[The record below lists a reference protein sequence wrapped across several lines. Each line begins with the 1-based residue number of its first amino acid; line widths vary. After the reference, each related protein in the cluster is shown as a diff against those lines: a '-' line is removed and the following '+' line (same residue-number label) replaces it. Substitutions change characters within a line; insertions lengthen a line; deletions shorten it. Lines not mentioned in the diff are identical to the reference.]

1 MALFGDDETDSD
13 GTESNTET
21 AAPTE
26 GFDPM
31 SDPVALGAA
40 ASVAL
45 SWLLFYGKGD
55 KEQGLFVGLWAPTL
69 LGAAS
74 YIKQLRLAEKLEKG
88 LRFQ

>member
-1 MALFGDDETDSD
+1 MTLFDGGETDSE
-13 GTESNTET
+13 GTETGTEM
-21 AAPTE
+21 PTE

-31 SDPVALGAA
+31 SEPVALGAA

-74 YIKQLRLAEKLEKG
+74 YMKQMRLAEKLEKG
-88 LRFQ
+88 LRFR

>member
-1 MALFGDDETDSD
+1 MTLFDDDETETD
-13 GTESNTET
+13 GSESET
-21 AAPTE
+21 AVPVE

-40 ASVAL
+40 ASVAF
-45 SWLLFYGKGD
+45 SWFLFYVKGN

-69 LGAAS
+69 LAVAS
-74 YIKQLRLAEKLEKG
+74 YVKQMRLAEKFEKG

>member
-1 MALFGDDETDSD
+1 MTLFDDGETDSEETEA
-13 GTESNTET
+13 GTGM
-21 AAPTE
+21 PTG

-74 YIKQLRLAEKLEKG
+74 YMKQMHLAKKLEKG

>member
-1 MALFGDDETDSD
+1 MTLFDDGETDSD
-13 GTESNTET
+13 EMEAETEM
-21 AAPTE
+21 PTG

-74 YIKQLRLAEKLEKG
+74 YMKQMRLAEKLEKG